1 MKAGAA
7 LGLLAGL
14 GALNALGGGRN
25 GTGKRFTGL
34 MDMLDG
40 GGAGASGD
48 RFEGGGLLSIL
59 GNLFAKPLEA
69 QDNVERIAADTNAT
83 KAVTKTL
90 EDMAKGGTLTS
101 RLDGKDG
108 LGTDYNSKDIYGIGR
123 GGEFAGTMPRPDV
136 LGSQQGL
143 LAAQAANEGQVGL
156 GAFGGTKTPMEIEAE
171 RRMGLDPFGGVAPPR
186 PEMQYGGRGTYQ
198 MPKPDMQYGGRGMLG
213 MPAENVMANVE
224 SPVATG
230 ASSAA
235 QNEANKAQMRI
246 NMAGVTR
253 EQYDAMTN
261 AEKRERG
268 LPVGGLD
275 LAFAGADAFAQPMQY
290 SGRGISAGGLNM
302 QMYADMIDALN
313 ANDPDF
319 VKNADPETLM
329 DIYSTYVQNA
339 GSLY

>member
-14 GALNALGGGRN
+14 GALNAIRGGRE

-48 RFEGGGLLSIL
+48 KFEGGGLLSIL

-101 RLDGKDG
+101 RLDGKDFPMQ
-108 LGTDYNSKDIYGIGR
+108 YSGR
-123 GGEFAGTMPRPDV
+123 GNVGMPRS
-136 LGSQQGL
+136 GMEYSGRGL
-143 LAAQAANEGQVGL
+143 LAGSPE
-156 GAFGGTKTPMEIEAE
+156 
-171 RRMGLDPFGGVAPPR
+171 
-186 PEMQYGGRGTYQ
+186 EMQYSGRGNVG
-198 MPKPDMQYGGRGMLG
+198 MPRSGMEYSGRGMLG

-235 QNEANKAQMRI
+235 QNEANKTQMRI
-246 NMAGVTR
+246 NMGGVTR

-290 SGRGISAGGLNM
+290 SGRGMSSGDPQYDAFVNM
-302 QMYADMIDALN
+302 VKDDAAFTGIMDNPVALRNIFNMYKQQMGM
-313 ANDPDF
+313 
-319 VKNADPETLM
+319 
-329 DIYSTYVQNA
+329 
-339 GSLY
+339 

>member
-48 RFEGGGLLSIL
+48 KFEGGGLLSML

-108 LGTDYNSKDIYGIGR
+108 LLSPAQKEQIVMDQVVNPDVYGIGQ
-123 GGEFAGTMPRPDV
+123 GGEFGSYMPKPSVLSGGTTQPIPASSQNADLNVNLPTDRTGNRLYTEMSYFQPHLSKPESFSANPPSAAAMTPPVPAPEDRNSRLAAFNRRMESVPEFYRGTEIESMYRDHV
-136 LGSQQGL
+136 LNGGLAYFDQFIRGSMSTQDQGL
-143 LAAQAANEGQVGL
+143 LRAAPTMTAPAAPTVPTIGFN
-156 GAFGGTKTPMEIEAE
+156 
-171 RRMGLDPFGGVAPPR
+171 
-186 PEMQYGGRGTYQ
+186 
-198 MPKPDMQYGGRGMLG
+198 
-213 MPAENVMANVE
+213 
-224 SPVATG
+224 
-230 ASSAA
+230 
-235 QNEANKAQMRI
+235 
-246 NMAGVTR
+246 
-253 EQYDAMTN
+253 
-261 AEKRERG
+261 
-268 LPVGGLD
+268 
-275 LAFAGADAFAQPMQY
+275 
-290 SGRGISAGGLNM
+290 
-302 QMYADMIDALN
+302 
-313 ANDPDF
+313 
-319 VKNADPETLM
+319 
-329 DIYSTYVQNA
+329 
-339 GSLY
+339 